1 MKHVTY
7 FQNSVIFPRKRAASL
22 VHNYKL
28 HDMKNQDLLIDSINV
43 KRALSFL
50 NERKQKWAD
59 ELIIASR
66 ELAFQKEESEKRIAE
81 LIIVNS

>member
-1 MKHVTY
+1 
-7 FQNSVIFPRKRAASL
+7 
-22 VHNYKL
+22 
-28 HDMKNQDLLIDSINV
+28 MKNQDLLIDSINV